1 MDFSTYKTKFIKE
14 AIHSGFSESE
24 LHRCLEYAEKLYSNN
39 VPVIYNTTNL
49 AGLVGYSKDY
59 LHKAA
64 LFTPFFYRNFEI
76 LKKNGTKR
84 TISEPLPSLKEIQY
98 WILNAILYKVPV
110 SDYAKA
116 YKPKSGLMDNLK
128 FHKNQPKVLSL
139 DIENFF
145 TSIRIGEVEKLF
157 HQLGYS
163 KLVSNLM
170 AKLCCKD
177 KSLPQGAPTSPCL
190 SNLFF
195 KPLDAIL
202 GEYCQ
207 MRKIRYTRYADDMT
221 FSGDFDEK
229 RLLKKVTETLRKY
242 DLRINKSK
250 TQLMTPDMRQLVT
263 GIVVNKKPQV
273 PFQKRNAL
281 RQTMYFITKYG
292 LYEHRRYVGIN
303 QSNYLEHLI
312 GQVQFVLQ
320 INPKDEEF
328 QRYYL
333 QLQKLFSEKRKYLNE
348 FELFPI

>member
-1 MDFSTYKTKFIKE
+1 MDFATYKTKFITE

-64 LFTPFFYRNFEI
+64 TFTPFFYRNFEI

-84 TISEPLPSLKEIQY
+84 AISEPLPSLKEIQY
-98 WILNAILYKVPV
+98 WILNTILYKVPV
-110 SDYAKA
+110 SIYAKA
-116 YKPKSGLMDNLK
+116 YKPKVGIMDNLK
-128 FHKNQPKVLSL
+128 FHKNQPKVLTL
-139 DIENFF
+139 DLENFF
-145 TSIRIGEVEKLF
+145 SSIKTGDVEKLF
-157 HQLGYS
+157 LQMGYS
-163 KLVSNLM
+163 KIVSGLI

-177 KSLPQGAPTSPCL
+177 NSLPQGAPTSPCL

-195 KPLDAIL
+195 KPMDTIL
-202 GEYCQ
+202 GDYCQ
-207 MRKIRYTRYADDMT
+207 IRKIRYTRYADDLT

-229 RLLKKVTETLRKY
+229 RLLKKVSETIKKTN
-242 DLRINKSK
+242 LRINKKK
-250 TQLMTPDMRQLVT
+250 TQLMTRDRQQLVT
-263 GIVVNKKPQV
+263 GIVVNQKPQV
-273 PFQKRNAL
+273 VFQKRNAL
-281 RQTMYFITKYG
+281 RQTMYFINKYG
-292 LYEHRRYVGIN
+292 LYEHQRYVGIN

-320 INPKDEEF
+320 INSKDEEF

-333 QLQKLFSEKRKYLNE
+333 QLQKLYYEKRKYLNE